1 MSVIRGIGQPE
12 GLSEMPGKD
21 GASWVSEVLRR
32 AAEAEGRLAI
42 VGTLA
47 AADLWRI
54 RRWTEHRATARDK
67 RTHEAVSRELERRG
81 LLDPPVRCWLPVS
94 PAATDSEVPRCA

>member
-1 MSVIRGIGQPE
+1 MSVIRGTGQPD

-54 RRWTEHRATARDK
+54 RRGTERRAAARDK
-67 RTHEAVSRELERRG
+67 RTHEAVSCELERRG
-81 LLDPPVRCWLPVS
+81 LLDPPVWCGPLVS
-94 PAATDSEVPRCA
+94 HAATDSEVPRCA